1 MLAMRAAA
9 KLRAQAKFSDMQNQA
24 KVAEGARELERVQR
38 EAKEAQQRKELWEAD
53 WEKRR
58 TQLLGEEVRRFTQAD
73 SQRLLGDDAQTEDT
87 ESTLSKATQKWASL
101 VRQLN
106 PDVVEISA
114 RGTGSDWSSFT
125 SQSLNAVLRKYHKK
139 VDDLFSS
146 VRTVDKQDDDS
157 SSDDDSFTARPVA
170 PQLQLKHAPTAPS
183 GLQLSSEGTRKPVT
197 ARAEDQSKQLVAAER
212 TCKRLIYLALALQD
226 AKSTEEVLARVLAW
240 WPSNLPNKGLLNQL
254 ELERILT
261 DIAMRPR
268 PGDAGEGEGE
278 KEEENGWVLPLEAYA
293 DVDEAAAEYT
303 GPERE
308 VVSRRKDAAAQ
319 ELDRLRRRAE
329 EREAEEEDRKQ
340 RERERG
346 ERQRLEAEQAAAEA
360 KRREEEAERLRREME
375 EKMRREKEAE
385 EKVRREAEEVAQM
398 QQAVKEEEHKRRAAA
413 AADEESQRRADEEER
428 RRRDDAAAQQ
438 AAREEEDR
446 WRQEQSALAQL
457 EAEEV
462 ARRAKEERERRQR
475 EDEEAALAKKMARVA
490 AAAAARLAA
499 EHERQQ
505 REESRRMAEEE
516 KKRLATRRKQE
527 EEEERLRRAK
537 EKASQPRKRVQEFHG
552 RRIDPDKVRKFRLLC
567 PPAHPV
573 TPAASPW
580 RKSVSRCLNLSIMHT
595 YSRGRSRFSRCTL
608 CANGR
613 RASRTGRGRW
623 CSPAAGGCAW
633 AGLRMR
639 RWRDWLRGKARCTGW

>member
-1 MLAMRAAA
+1 MDPWGSAVACMKRMELSFREKRLTPLAGWDIMLAMRAAA

-24 KVAEGARELERVQR
+24 KIAEDARELERVQR

-58 TQLLGEEVRRFTQAD
+58 TQLLGEEVRRFSQAD

-106 PDVVEISA
+106 PDVAEVSA

-146 VRTVDKQDDDS
+146 VRTVDKEDDDS
-157 SSDDDSFTARPVA
+157 SSDDDSFTARPVP

-183 GLQLSSEGTRKPVT
+183 GLQLSSQGTRKPVM

-212 TCKRLIYLALALQD
+212 TCKHLIYLALALQD
-226 AKSTEEVLARVLAW
+226 ARSTQEVLARVLAW
-240 WPSNLPNKGLLNQL
+240 WPTNMPNKGLLNEL

-268 PGDAGEGEGE
+268 PGATGRAEA
-278 KEEENGWVLPLEAYA
+278 EENGWVLPLEAYA
-293 DVDEAAAEYT
+293 DVDEASAEYT

-308 VVSRRKDAAAQ
+308 VVSRRKEAAAQ

-329 EREAEEEDRKQ
+329 EREAEEEDRKR
-340 RERERG
+340 RERERV
-346 ERQRLEAEQAAAEA
+346 ERQRLESEQAAAEA
-360 KRREEEAERLRREME
+360 KRREEEAERLHREME
-375 EKMRREKEAE
+375 EKVRREKEAE
-385 EKVRREAEEVAQM
+385 EKER
-398 QQAVKEEEHKRRAAA
+398 RRA
-413 AADEESQRRADEEER
+413 EEEER
-428 RRRDDAAAQQ
+428 RRRDEAAAQR

-475 EDEEAALAKKMARVA
+475 EDEEAALAKKMARAA

-499 EHERQQ
+499 EQERQQ

-527 EEEERLRRAK
+527 DEEERLRRAK
-537 EKASQPRKRVQEFHG
+537 DKASQPRKRVQEFHG
-552 RRIDPDKVRKFRLLC
+552 RRVDPDKVRGFICCVRPHTLSHPL
-567 PPAHPV
+567 PALG
-573 TPAASPW
+573 
-580 RKSVSRCLNLSIMHT
+580 VSRCQ
-595 YSRGRSRFSRCTL
+595 G
-608 CANGR
+608 A
-613 RASRTGRGRW
+613 
-623 CSPAAGGCAW
+623 
-633 AGLRMR
+633 
-639 RWRDWLRGKARCTGW
+639 